1 MDNEWILNIVTNRE
15 GLNQKSSVGP
25 VSYWIRS
32 CNPKNIKEWE
42 EYYFEKLAGMLKQKG
57 LNYSPSEYLE
67 VLGQTLHTKIKEDIN
82 FNKENVKII
91 EADCI
96 KYIRKLV
103 INRTYDGFKTE
114 KEIIYDQLQRIL
126 KMPIKPTS
134 DKWDR
139 QYNVDFFIEI
149 NTRCIGLQIKPITFK
164 NAPGAKK
171 WEEMLRKTHRQF
183 QLDYG
188 SKVFTIFTQN
198 LHNERVIVNRDI
210 IKDIQREIAR
220 LKEFDLN
227 L

>member
-1 MDNEWILNIVTNRE
+1 MDKEWVLNIVTNRE
-15 GLNQKSSVGP
+15 GLNQKNSVGP

-32 CNPKNIKEWE
+32 CNPKNVKEWE
-42 EYYFEKLAGMLKQKG
+42 EYYFKKLAEMLKEKE
-57 LNYSPSEYLE
+57 LNYSPSKYLE

-82 FNKENVKII
+82 FSKKDVKIL
-91 EADCI
+91 EVDCI

-103 INRTYDGFKTE
+103 INRTYDGFQTE

-139 QYNVDFFIEI
+139 RYNVDFFIEI

-171 WEEMLRKTHRQF
+171 WEDMLRNTHRKF
-183 QLDYG
+183 KLDYG
-188 SKVFTIFTQN
+188 GEVFTIFTQKQDDK
-198 LHNERVIVNRDI
+198 RVIVNRDV
-210 IKDIQREIAR
+210 IKDIKKEIAR
-220 LKEFDLN
+220 LKKI
-227 L
+227 